1 MLQKACLLTYFM
13 TFIPPG
19 ENIVETCICKHC
31 QKSFDITDAD
41 IKFYTTMGVPSP
53 TWCPECRLMR
63 KMAWC
68 NE

>member
-1 MLQKACLLTYFM
+1 M
-13 TFIPPG
+13 IPPG
-19 ENIVETCICKHC
+19 EKTIEQRSCKHC
-31 QKSFDITDAD
+31 KKVFEITDAD
-41 IKFYTTMGVPSP
+41 IKFYETLDVPFP